1 MTIPDLPPMSPPS
14 AYKPALPKSRPL
26 QAMRWTGYAAIA
38 GLGLTLA
45 LTNPKQEIYTE
56 FATRTV
62 SKFLVRDLCKA
73 NTQTPKG
80 FETLVKD
87 GCQAFMHQGSSE
99 IHSFIEH
106 NTERQDF
113 LIFSLYTTDFPIRPL
128 RVLGI
133 FNHFFLVS

>member
-1 MTIPDLPPMSPPS
+1 MSPPS
-14 AYKPALPKSRPL
+14 AYKPTLPKSRPL
-26 QAMRWTGYAAIA
+26 KAVRWVGYAATT
-38 GLGLTLA
+38 GVVLTLA

-56 FATRTV
+56 FATRTI

-73 NTQTPKG
+73 NTQAPKG

-87 GCQAFMHQGSSE
+87 GCQAFMRQGSSE
-99 IHSFIEH
+99 IRAFIEN
-106 NTERQDF
+106 NTEQQDF

-133 FNHFFLVS
+133 FNQFFLVS

>member
-1 MTIPDLPPMSPPS
+1 MFPPPVS
-14 AYKPALPKSRPL
+14 KPAIPVKTAQSFR
-26 QAMRWTGYAAIA
+26 AMRWAGCAVAAGA
-38 GLGLTLA
+38 GLTLA
-45 LTNPKQEIYTE
+45 FTNPRQEAYTE

-73 NTQTPKG
+73 NAQAPRG

-87 GCQAFMHQGSSE
+87 GCQAFMNRGSSE
-99 IHSFIEH
+99 IRSFVEH

-113 LIFSLYTTDFPIRPL
+113 LVFSLYTTDFPIRPL

>member
-1 MTIPDLPPMSPPS
+1 MSPPPT
-14 AYKPALPKSRPL
+14 YKPTISKNSSLKAIRWAGYG
-26 QAMRWTGYAAIA
+26 AMASI
-38 GLGLTLA
+38 TLILV
-45 LTNPKQEIYTE
+45 LTNPRQEAYTE

-73 NTQTPKG
+73 NAQAPKG

-87 GCQAFMHQGSSE
+87 GCQAFMRQGSTE

-113 LIFSLYTTDFPIRPL
+113 LVFSLYTTDFPIRPL

-133 FNHFFLVS
+133 FNHFLLVS

>member
-1 MTIPDLPPMSPPS
+1 
-14 AYKPALPKSRPL
+14 
-26 QAMRWTGYAAIA
+26 MRWMGCTAITGVA
-38 GLGLTLA
+38 LTLA
-45 LTNPKQEIYTE
+45 LTNPRQEVYTE
-56 FATRTV
+56 FATHTV

-73 NTQTPKG
+73 NAQAPKG

-87 GCQAFMHQGSSE
+87 GCQAFMRQGSSE
-99 IHSFIEH
+99 IRSFIEN

-113 LIFSLYTTDFPIRPL
+113 LLFSLYTTDFPIRPL